1 MMSETTK
8 TRLWALTLI
17 LGAGLAC
24 AGAGSDGSGD
34 GTVDLAAL
42 DAVFAEYADPDGPGC
57 AFAVSRDGQQVM
69 ARAYGMAN
77 LEWDIP
83 NTPET
88 VFEPGSVSKQF
99 AAAATILL
107 ALDGAI
113 DLDDDI
119 REYFPEMPDYGTPIT
134 VRMLIHH
141 TSGLRDWGAV
151 AGIHGWP
158 RWSRIHSHQHALDIA
173 SRQRALNYE
182 PGLYYSYT
190 NTGYNLQAML
200 VERVTGQTFEE
211 FSQERI
217 FQPLGMT
224 KTQWRDDFTEIVKE
238 RSVAY
243 TRGDDDAWHML
254 MPFENVHGNGG
265 LLTTVGDLLRFTRN
279 LDTGVVGGP
288 EFIRLMHERGTLSTG
303 REISYAGGLFIGE
316 YRGVREV
323 QHSGGT
329 AGYRGFLTRFP
340 DHGVAVSVMC
350 NAGPANPGRLA
361 REVADLYLGDDAF
374 EEAAAIAEEAAA
386 LTEAAGDEETVV
398 DVDPARV
405 AAVAGGY
412 RDTRTGQ
419 FMQLTADGSSLRL
432 GAGPGGMELL
442 AVSENEFASPGGV
455 SIAFEEAGDGGRP
468 AAIMNTPV
476 AENVRIEPVA
486 EFAPTA
492 SDLAAY
498 VGAYH
503 SDEAEVTYWV
513 EIEDGELTL
522 RDRYGDGG
530 TIEPVYADAFTRGA
544 GTFIFRRDAAG
555 RVTGASLSQGRVWD
569 LRFARMQ

>member
-1 MMSETTK
+1 MK
-8 TRLWALTLI
+8 TRLWTLTL
-17 LGAGLAC
+17 LLATGLAC
-24 AGAGSDGSGD
+24 AQADSGESPDGA
-34 GTVDLAAL
+34 VELAAL

-99 AAAATILL
+99 TAAATILL

-119 REYFPEMPDYGTPIT
+119 REYFPEMPDYGEPVT
-134 VRMLIHH
+134 VRMLVHH
-141 TSGLRDWGAV
+141 TSGLRDWGSV
-151 AGIHGWP
+151 AGIEGWA
-158 RWSRIHSHQHALDIA
+158 RTTRIHTHKHALDIA
-173 SRQRALNYE
+173 SRQLALNYE

-200 VERVTGQTFEE
+200 VERVTGQTFDE

-217 FQPLGMT
+217 FGPLGMT
-224 KTQWRDDFTEIVKE
+224 KTQWRDDFTEIVEE
-238 RSVAY
+238 RSVGY
-243 TRGDDDAWHML
+243 TPGEDGEWHML

-279 LDTGVVGGP
+279 LDTGDVGGP
-288 EFIRLMHERGTLSTG
+288 EFIRLMHEQGTLSTG
-303 REISYAGGLFIGE
+303 QQISYAGGLFVGE
-316 YRGVREV
+316 YKGVREV

-329 AGYRGFLTRFP
+329 AAYRGFLTRFP
-340 DHGVAVSVMC
+340 DHGVSVSVMC

-361 REVADLYLGDDAF
+361 REVAELYLGDAIS
-374 EEAAAIAEEAAA
+374 EESQGGDV
-386 LTEAAGDEETVV
+386 AGVEL
-398 DVDPARV
+398 DPARV
-405 AAVAGGY
+405 AALAGGY

-419 FMQLTADGSSLRL
+419 FMELTADGSSLRVGDGL
-432 GAGPGGMELL
+432 GGLELTP
-442 AVSENEFASPGGV
+442 VSETEFVSPTGV
-455 SIAFEEAGDGGRP
+455 SIAFEGTGEGGRP
-468 AAIMNTPV
+468 AAIMNTPG
-476 AENVRIEPVA
+476 AENVRIEPVGA
-486 EFAPTA
+486 FAPTA
-492 SDLAAY
+492 ADLAAY

-513 EIEDGELTL
+513 EIEDGDLML
-522 RDRYGDGG
+522 KDRYGDGG
-530 TIEPVYADAFTRGA
+530 ALEPVYPDAFTRG
-544 GTFIFRRDAAG
+544 GSTYIFHRGEGG
-555 RVTGASLSQGRVWD
+555 RVAQASLSQGRVWD
-569 LRFARMQ
+569 LRFERLQ

>member
-1 MMSETTK
+1 MK
-8 TRLWALTLI
+8 TRLWTLTLL
-17 LGAGLAC
+17 LGTGLAC
-24 AGAGSDGSGD
+24 AQAGNDEAAA
-34 GTVDLAAL
+34 GTVELAAL
-42 DAVFAEYADPDGPGC
+42 DAVFADFSDPDGPGC
-57 AFAVSRDGQQVM
+57 AFAVSRDGQEVM

-99 AAAATILL
+99 AAAATIMV
-107 ALDGAI
+107 ALDGLV

-158 RWSRIHSHQHALDIA
+158 RWSRIHSHKHALDIA

-211 FSQERI
+211 FSQERV

-224 KTQWRDDFTEIVKE
+224 KTQWRDDFTEIVEE

-243 TRGDDDAWHML
+243 TRGDDDEWHML

-279 LDTGVVGGP
+279 LDTGEVGGP
-288 EFIRLMHERGTLSTG
+288 EFVRLMHEQGTLSTG
-303 REISYAGGLFIGE
+303 QQISYAGGLFVGE
-316 YRGVREV
+316 YKGVREV

-361 REVADLYLGDDAF
+361 REVAELYLGDAIT
-374 EEAAAIAEEAAA
+374 EEAAADDME
-386 LTEAAGDEETVV
+386 GV
-398 DVDPARV
+398 DLDPARV
-405 AAVAGGY
+405 AALAGGY

-419 FMQLTADGSSLRL
+419 FMELVADGSSLRL
-432 GAGPGGMELL
+432 GGGPGGMELTP
-442 AVSENEFASPGGV
+442 ASETEFVSPNGV
-455 SIAFEEAGDGGRP
+455 TIAFEGTGESGRS

-476 AENVRIEPVA
+476 AENVRIEPVG

-492 SDLAAY
+492 ADLAAY
-498 VGAYH
+498 AGAYH

-513 EIEDGELTL
+513 EVDDGTLML

-530 TIEPVYADAFTRGA
+530 ALEPVYPDAFTRG
-544 GTFIFRRDAAG
+544 GSTYIFHRDAGG
-555 RVTGASLSQGRVWD
+555 RVTEASLSQGRVWD
-569 LRFARMQ
+569 LRFARSQ